1 VTFQESII
9 VENNIDIQ
17 PSKEKGDKCL
27 VAIIDQEIDVFHEEF
42 LNIDGRTR
50 ILAIWDQNDQTGT
63 GPEIAPELG
72 TVYTQDEINDCIR
85 AKKRIAAKLI
95 ENPALSD
102 GTKVTRALSH
112 GTKVTSVA
120 AGKTIGLAS
129 ESQII
134 FVVVDRSGDPGFKAA
149 HFLALKY
156 IKSFL
161 NDIPIVVNI
170 SQGFNFGAHDGTSL
184 FEIKCDEFLS
194 AGQEPGLVIVTSAGN
209 QRKEKRHAALK
220 VPLINQMESIIW
232 NLKLGSSKRKLQDRY
247 FDRVELRFSPLNS
260 LEFRI
265 TDNSDLENPD
275 NLSNWVNADYPHEN
289 LSFSTGYEYILT
301 YSPSIS
307 LDRDNVVLASI
318 LKPPSNA
325 SNSHVIGSGW
335 SIQIRCSNVKEPND
349 IIHAWIERNNSSDAI
364 IFTSHV
370 TEDCTLTIPAT
381 SKSIISVAAAS
392 INNSYDSCNPI
403 VSDFSSFGPTRG
415 NNHHYQPFLA
425 SSGNEIKV
433 AIAGKTAEQHNE
445 MGYDSGTSFASA
457 YLTGAIA
464 LLLSKRKK
472 QLGSSMFN
480 ACEVK
485 QIIIKATHNP
495 NGEWSKD
502 IGYGVLN
509 LQNLLNSD
517 ELQ

>member
-27 VAIIDQEIDVFHEEF
+27 VAIIDQEIDIFHEEF
-42 LNIDGRTR
+42 LDIDARTR
-50 ILAIWDQNDQTGT
+50 ILAIWDQNDQTGP

-72 TVYTQDEINDCIR
+72 TVYTQDEINECIR
-85 AKKRIAAKLI
+85 VKKRIAAKLI
-95 ENPALSD
+95 ENPALSH
-102 GTKVTRALSH
+102 GTKVIRALSH
-112 GTKVTSVA
+112 GTNVTSVA

-134 FVVVDRSGDPGFKAA
+134 FVVVDRSGDPGFKEA

-156 IKSFL
+156 IRSFL
-161 NDIPIVVNI
+161 KDIPIVVNI

-194 AGQEPGLVIVTSAGN
+194 DGQEPGLVIVTSAGN
-209 QRKEKRHAALK
+209 QREEKRHAALK
-220 VPLINQMESIIW
+220 VPLINKTDPIIESITW
-232 NLKLGSSKRKLQDRY
+232 NLKELSSPQKNIHDRI
-247 FDRVELRFSPLNS
+247 ELRFSHLNS

-265 TDNSDLENPD
+265 TDNSNLENID
-275 NLSNWVNADYPHEN
+275 NLSNWVNADYQQERG
-289 LSFSTGYEYILT
+289 LFSTGYEYILT
-301 YSPSIS
+301 YSLSNS

-318 LKPPSNA
+318 IKPQSQIDFDTSN
-325 SNSHVIGSGW
+325 SGW
-335 SIQIRCSNVKEPND
+335 SIQIRGRDVKEPNE
-349 IIHAWIERNNSSDAI
+349 IIHAWIERNTSSDAI

-370 TEDCTLTIPAT
+370 NEDCTLTIPAT
-381 SKSIISVAAAS
+381 SKSIISVGAAS
-392 INNSYDSCNPI
+392 IDDSCAPI
-403 VSDFSSFGPTRG
+403 VSNFSSLGPTRG
-415 NNHHYQPFLA
+415 INHNHHYQPFLA
-425 SSGNEIKV
+425 SPGNRITV
-433 AIAGKTAEQHNE
+433 AIAGITAERHNQ
-445 MGYDSGTSFASA
+445 MGFNSGTSFASA
-457 YLTGAIA
+457 YVTGAIA

-485 QIIIKATHNP
+485 ELIINATHNH

-509 LQNLLNSD
+509 LQQLLNSIGSR
-517 ELQ
+517 